1 MSQKSLTLLK
11 ADARQSTGNHSHSIN
26 RKSLYTIIEQDK
38 VSKNDR
44 LFKKVQDPAVLRDKR
59 KVIIAVLFSMTFLQT
74 LYMNLATFFP
84 TYAEDNYPWV
94 DEFKVAI
101 ILSMF

>member
-1 MSQKSLTLLK
+1 MTDKELFASSRSV
-11 ADARQSTGNHSHSIN
+11 ASTGNASIN

-38 VSKNDR
+38 ISKNER
-44 LFKKVQDPAVLRDKR
+44 LFKKVVDPEVLRDKR
-59 KVIIAVLFSMTFLQT
+59 KVITAVLFSMTFLQT

-94 DEFKVAI
+94 DEIKVAI